1 MPSEFPRYIAIEGPI
16 GVGKTSLAEFLAEQ
30 FHSGLLLEEAYQ
42 NPFLERF
49 YDNRSRYAFQT
60 QIFFLLSRFQQQKDL
75 LQPDLFQSGIVSDYL
90 FSKDRIFACLNLEES
105 ELALY
110 ERLFKFL
117 DPQMARP
124 DLVIY
129 LQASSEV
136 LWDRIRRR
144 GMGFENGISLEYL
157 ERLIELYHQFF
168 FRYEEAPL
176 LVVNTSEIDFVNN
189 PEDLT
194 QLTKEITGARHGTQH
209 YIPLGSR

>member
-1 MPSEFPRYIAIEGPI
+1 MEGPI
-16 GVGKTSLAEFLAEQ
+16 GVGKTSLAELLAEP
-30 FHSGLLLEEAYQ
+30 FNARLLLEEAYR

-49 YDNRSRYAFQT
+49 YDNRTRYAFQT
-60 QIFFLLSRFQQQKDL
+60 QIFFLLSRFQQQKEL
-75 LQPDLFQSGIVSDYL
+75 LQPDLFQSGVVSDYL
-90 FSKDRIFACLNLEES
+90 FSKDRIFACLNLDEN

-110 ERLFKFL
+110 DRLYKLL
-117 DPQMARP
+117 DPQTVRP

-144 GMGFENGISLEYL
+144 GMEFENGISLEYL

-168 FRYEEAPL
+168 FRYEETPL
-176 LVVNTSEIDFVNN
+176 LVVNTSEIDFVND

-194 QLTKEITGARHGTQH
+194 QLVKKITGVKHGTQH
-209 YIPLGSR
+209 YIPLGSAQR